1 MDAAK
6 QQVHEFWDKVSCGE
20 QLYLSG
26 SGKAS
31 YIEQGRIRY
40 ELEPY
45 ILDFAS
51 FDAGRDLDVLEIG
64 VGLGADHQRYAEAGA
79 RLRGIDLTQRA
90 IDYTRKRLE
99 LFDLRSELQLG
110 DAEDLVF
117 RDETFDVVYSWGV
130 LHHSPNTQ
138 KAVEEVQ
145 RVLRSGGVAKIMIY
159 HKWSFVGIMLW
170 LRYALLRLRPF
181 TSLSDIYAS
190 HLESPGTKAYSVA
203 EARSLFRNFRSVDI
217 RTVLTHGDLLSSQAG
232 QRHGG
237 ILLHVA
243 RRVWPRG
250 LIKLF
255 FPRNAL
261 LVKIYWVWST
271 TSLQ

>member
-255 FPRNAL
+255 FPRNGLFMLITAM
-261 LVKIYWVWST
+261 K
-271 TSLQ
+271 

>member
-1 MDAAK
+1 MMDVAK
-6 QQVHEFWDKVSCGE
+6 RNVHEFWDKASCGE

-26 SGKAS
+26 SEKAS

-45 ILDFAS
+45 IVEFAK
-51 FDAGRDLDVLEIG
+51 FDATRDLDVLEIG
-64 VGLGADHQRYAEAGA
+64 VGLGADHQRFAEAGA
-79 RLRGIDLTQRA
+79 RLHGIDLTQRA
-90 IDYTRKRLE
+90 IDNTRRRFE
-99 LFDLRSELQLG
+99 LFDLRSDLQIG

-117 RDETFDVVYSWGV
+117 PDETFDVVYSWGV

-138 KAVEEVQ
+138 KAIEEVH

-159 HKWSFVGIMLW
+159 HKWSFVGFMLW

-181 TSLSDIYAS
+181 TPLSDIYAS

-203 EARSLFRNFRSVDI
+203 EARRLFRNFRSVDI

-237 ILLHVA
+237 ILLYVA

-250 LIKLF
+250 LIKRF
-255 FPRNAL
+255 FPRNGLFMLITAM
-261 LVKIYWVWST
+261 K
-271 TSLQ
+271 